1 MKDHENATITGLQYI
16 QQSANLVAL
25 EEKLKIVNSEY
36 EKAMRKF
43 NEGEKKNNKFTIIE
57 AKNIII
63 WLLIIVDAQFKE
75 KKGETQR
82 KLEICKNKINSVD
95 AELRETYMQMEEVI
109 DSLI

>member
-1 MKDHENATITGLQYI
+1 MDI
-16 QQSANLVAL
+16 
-25 EEKLKIVNSEY
+25 
-36 EKAMRKF
+36 
-43 NEGEKKNNKFTIIE
+43 
-57 AKNIII
+57 
-63 WLLIIVDAQFKE
+63 IIVDAQFKE